1 MARLGVS
8 KKKKSPHAT
17 ELSQLKKELK
27 RVTEQLESCQR
38 EFESSNTELRESR
51 EQQTTTG
58 EILRVIASS
67 PTDLQPVFQT
77 ILDNAVRLCE
87 AQNGAVF
94 RFDGE
99 FFRAVVWNN
108 TSPAL
113 SSFVQNTPIPPGR
126 ESALRRVGLE
136 TRPVHIPDMLA
147 DPERIVPQPYR
158 EEGIRTNLGVPLL
171 KENELIG
178 AIAIHR
184 REVRSFTENQ
194 IKLLETFVDQAVIA
208 IENVRLFKEIQE
220 RNAELREALE
230 HQTATAEVLGI
241 ISRSPTDVQPVLDA
255 IVESAAKVC
264 GIDDVVLRLNKNNA
278 LAPVAHFGLMP

>member
-1 MARLGVS
+1 MPKSRTTKNRLQSNS
-8 KKKKSPHAT
+8 KRKSGSPKQRTRESPSAA
-17 ELSQLKKELK
+17 SYSVLKE
-27 RVTEQLESCQR
+27 RFDAQAE
-38 EFESSNTELRESR
+38 ELRDAL
-51 EQQTTTG
+51 EQQAATT

-136 TRPVHIPDMLA
+136 KRPVHIPDMLA
-147 DPERIVPQPYR
+147 D
-158 EEGIRTNLGVPLL
+158 
-171 KENELIG
+171 
-178 AIAIHR
+178 
-184 REVRSFTENQ
+184 
-194 IKLLETFVDQAVIA
+194 
-208 IENVRLFKEIQE
+208 
-220 RNAELREALE
+220 
-230 HQTATAEVLGI
+230 
-241 ISRSPTDVQPVLDA
+241 
-255 IVESAAKVC
+255 
-264 GIDDVVLRLNKNNA
+264 
-278 LAPVAHFGLMP
+278 

>member
-8 KKKKSPHAT
+8 KTKKSPRTT

-27 RVTEQLESCQR
+27 RVTEELESYKR
-38 EFESSNTELRESR
+38 ELKLSNSELRESR

-136 TRPVHIPDMLA
+136 KRPVHIPDMLA
-147 DPERIVPQPYR
+147 DPECIRS
-158 EEGIRTNLGVPLL
+158 EEHTS
-171 KENELIG
+171 ELQ
-178 AIAIHR
+178 
-184 REVRSFTENQ
+184 S
-194 IKLLETFVDQAVIA
+194 
-208 IENVRLFKEIQE
+208 
-220 RNAELREALE
+220 LR
-230 HQTATAEVLGI
+230 H
-241 ISRSPTDVQPVLDA
+241 
-255 IVESAAKVC
+255 
-264 GIDDVVLRLNKNNA
+264 
-278 LAPVAHFGLMP
+278 